1 MKRKTWLPAAGG
13 AVGLAALAAG
23 IAYAAGAEP
32 PAVSEHLSAVQAA
45 ILGVVE
51 GLTEYLP
58 VSSTGHLI
66 LVNHAMGL
74 SHFTDPAHPLRS
86 GIEKVPAVDAFD
98 IVIQLGAI
106 LAVLGL
112 YRKRVGQMVL
122 GLAGRDP
129 AGLRLAVSLLIAFLP
144 AAVVGVAF
152 HGWIKEHLFNP
163 VSVIAALAVGGV
175 LMIVVE
181 RYFGRLRLWTLRGRR
196 DAPPSDHAQG
206 DPSPDRIGIERPRVT
221 DVVQTRYWQ
230 ALVIGL
236 AQVLAMWPGTSRS
249 MITIL
254 AALVIGFDML
264 AAAEFSFLL
273 ALPTLGAATVYEG
286 AKSWH
291 DLTGS
296 VGVDGM
302 LIGLVVSGVVA
313 ALAVKGFVR
322 WLTRHGLL
330 PFGIYRLALA
340 GVVFAYF
347 AL

>member
-1 MKRKTWLPAAGG
+1 MLVLRRAAKVRFILAAIILGAG
-13 AVGLAALAAG
+13 AVTAS
-23 IAYAAGAEP
+23 AETLSAEESP
-32 PAVSEHLSAVQAA
+32 PAPERLSAVQAA

-74 SHFTDPAHPLRS
+74 SRFTDPAHPLRS
-86 GIEKVPAVDAFD
+86 GLEKVPAVDAFN

-112 YRKRVGQMVL
+112 YRKRVGQMLL

-129 AGLRLAVSLLIAFLP
+129 AGLRLTASLLIAFLP
-144 AAVVGVAF
+144 AAVVGVTL
-152 HGWIKEHLFNP
+152 HHWITERLFNP
-163 VSVIAALAVGGV
+163 VSVIAALAVGGA
-175 LMIVVE
+175 LMIVIE
-181 RYFGRLRLWTLRGRR
+181 HYFWRRRR
-196 DAPPSDHAQG
+196 DVP
-206 DPSPDRIGIERPRVT
+206 RIT
-221 DVVQTRYWQ
+221 DVAQTRYWQ

-254 AALVIGFDML
+254 AALVVGLDMVT
-264 AAAEFSFLL
+264 AAEFSFLL

-286 AKSWH
+286 AGSWH
-291 DLTGS
+291 VLAES
-296 VGVDGM
+296 AGVDGV

-313 ALAVKGFVR
+313 ALAIKGFVR
-322 WLTRHGLL
+322 WLTGHGLM
-330 PFGIYRLALA
+330 PFGLYRLALA
-340 GVVFAYF
+340 AAVLAYF
-347 AL
+347 AA

>member
-1 MKRKTWLPAAGG
+1 MQRKTWLLAGGG
-13 AVGLAALAAG
+13 AVGLAVLAAG
-23 IAYAAGAEP
+23 IAYAAGFRPDAAGLRPGEAGAEP

-112 YRKRVGQMVL
+112 YRKRVGQMLL

-129 AGLRLAVSLLIAFLP
+129 AGLRLTVSLLIAFLP
-144 AAVVGVAF
+144 AAVVGVAL
-152 HGWIKEHLFNP
+152 HRRITEHLFNP

-181 RYFGRLRLWTLRGRR
+181 HYFGRRR
-196 DAPPSDHAQG
+196 SRRAG
-206 DPSPDRIGIERPRVT
+206 TPRVT
-221 DVVQTRYWQ
+221 DVVQTRYGQ

-302 LIGLVVSGVVA
+302 VIGLVVSGVVA

-322 WLTRHGLL
+322 WLTGHGLM
-330 PFGIYRLALA
+330 PFGLYRLGLA
-340 GVVFAYF
+340 AAVCGYF
-347 AL
+347 MWSAR